1 MESAVGSSIRSF
13 PTELL
18 TNIFNFLPWQDH
30 IACSLV
36 SRLWLSIFIAEP
48 VKSTR
53 YVLLDPDSTPAPC
66 PRIHNLFC
74 DIGLEATI
82 DISTSQIS
90 NISFVRYE
98 RDCYASEE
106 EREGATIDI
115 TNHPVA
121 AEPLFHFQGWRHESG
136 IREEKWNM
144 GLLLLW
150 HQRGYEFGGLKD
162 REIRRQEWFTFRK
175 GAESFGAGP
184 INDISRGNVD
194 IDVTVRQFIEI
205 IGKHVLRFEALKKP
219 GEPEMRLRI
228 GLYNQLGVIV
238 VRNVQEIPKIFEL
251 NLYPLEKGG

>member
-1 MESAVGSSIRSF
+1 MGSTIDSHISSF

-18 TNIFNFLPWQDH
+18 ANIFNFVPWQDH

-36 SRLWLSIFIAEP
+36 SPFWLSIFLAEP

-53 YVLLDPDSTPAPC
+53 YVLLDPQSTPAPC

-74 DIGLEATI
+74 DVGLESII
-82 DISTSQIS
+82 DTSTSEIR

-98 RDCYASEE
+98 RECYDSDE
-106 EREGATIDI
+106 EREGAKIDI
-115 TNHPVA
+115 TNHPVVD
-121 AEPLFHFQGWRHESG
+121 EPLFHFQGWRHEDG
-136 IREEKWNM
+136 IREENWNM

-162 REIRRQEWFTFRK
+162 REIRRQEWFTFRGSGG
-175 GAESFGAGP
+175 GAA
-184 INDISRGNVD
+184 NDISSGNVD

-205 IGKHVLRFEALKKP
+205 IGRHVLRFRALRKP
-219 GEPEMRLRI
+219 GQETMKLRM

-238 VRNVQEIPKIFEL
+238 VRNVQEAPQIFEL
-251 NLYPLEKGG
+251 NLYPLEKGNLD